1 MSGPHIVIDGKHFHR
16 NNIHTLPMDLE
27 ATLVTS
33 KTDSETY
40 AFFGELNPLSNF
52 HRCNFN
58 YANEEFHSS
67 EQFIQLKKAE
77 YFKDEPAMKRILSST
92 DAQDSKDIARDITN
106 YNHKSWSEHAEELC
120 YDGIKNKFMQNPRI
134 LNHLL
139 ETRDKTII
147 EACTDE
153 VWGSGISLGDKNCLN
168 ATKWTS
174 IGIMGK
180 ILMKIRD
187 TCTESEMEQSSTKT
201 SDNEDT
207 DKL

>member
-1 MSGPHIVIDGKHFHR
+1 M
-16 NNIHTLPMDLE
+16 
-27 ATLVTS
+27 
-33 KTDSETY
+33 
-40 AFFGELNPLSNF
+40 
-52 HRCNFN
+52 
-58 YANEEFHSS
+58 ANEEFHSS

-77 YFKDEPAMKRILSST
+77 YFKDEPAMTRILAST

-168 ATKWTS
+168 ATKVDLHRNYGQNTDENQGHLHR
-174 IGIMGK
+174 IGNG
-180 ILMKIRD
+180 
-187 TCTESEMEQSSTKT
+187 TVEYQ
-201 SDNEDT
+201 NQ
-207 DKL
+207 